1 MPKAIAAVIT
11 DAQKQE
17 LLKLRQSRTGKN
29 TSERAY
35 YVLLSS
41 EGKSIGEISEQMSR
55 NPHTVRC
62 WIRRYLRYG
71 ICGLMDKL
79 STGRPNQ
86 LRKEV
91 KARLERLLEESPKKY
106 GYQQSGWQINL
117 LLEQLNKTIG
127 SVSATT
133 VKRALHEH
141 GWVYK
146 RFSKKPPISAPTKE
160 EKAAHIEKMIAAIGK
175 QRLAHEVEVLFA
187 DESHFSNEP
196 YVERGW
202 FKRGEKKISTH
213 Q

>member
-1 MPKAIAAVIT
+1 MPKAITAVVT
-11 DAQKQE
+11 DDQKQE
-17 LLKLRQSRTGKN
+17 LLKLRHSRTGKN

-41 EGKSIGEISEQMSR
+41 EGKSIIEISEQMAR
-55 NPHTVRC
+55 NPHTIRC
-62 WIRRYLRYG
+62 WIKRYLRYG
-71 ICGLMDKL
+71 MSGLMDKF
-79 STGRPNQ
+79 SNGRPNQ
-86 LRKEV
+86 LREQV
-91 KARLERLLEESPKKY
+91 KKQIEQLLEESPKKY

-117 LLEQLNKTIG
+117 LLDQLNKTIG

-146 RFSKKPPISAPTKE
+146 RFSKKPPINAPTKE
-160 EKAAHIEKMIAAIGK
+160 EKTAHIEKMITAIGK
-175 QRLAHEVEVLFA
+175 QGLEHEVEVLFA

-202 FKRGEKKISTH
+202 FKRGEKKIGTH

>member
-1 MPKAIAAVIT
+1 MPKAITAVIT
-11 DAQKQE
+11 DAQKEE
-17 LLKLRQSRTGKN
+17 LFKLRNSRTGKN
-29 TSERAY
+29 TAERAH

-41 EGKSIGEISEQMSR
+41 EGKSINKISEQMAR

-62 WIRRYLRYG
+62 WIKRYLRYG
-71 ICGLMDKL
+71 ISGLRDK
-79 STGRPNQ
+79 SSRGRPNQ
-86 LRKEV
+86 LREEV
-91 KARLERLLEESPKKY
+91 RKQLNQLLEESPKKY

-117 LLEQLNKTIG
+117 LLDQLKKTID

-146 RFSKKPPISAPTKE
+146 RFSKKPPINAPTKE
-160 EKAAHIEKMIAAIGK
+160 EKAAHIEKMVATIEK
-175 QRLAHEVEVLFA
+175 QGLEHEIEVLFA

-202 FKRGEKKISTH
+202 FKRGEKKIGPH